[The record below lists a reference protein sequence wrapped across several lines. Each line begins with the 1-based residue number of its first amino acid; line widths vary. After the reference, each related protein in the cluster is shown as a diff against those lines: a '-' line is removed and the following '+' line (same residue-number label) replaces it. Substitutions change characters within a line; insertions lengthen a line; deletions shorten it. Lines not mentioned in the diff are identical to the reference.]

1 VLPLFIGML
10 DWVPKNS
17 FLQKKIYLLGDM
29 PNPEP
34 GKFVDILLIK
44 QGHNRKLAIS
54 MQN

>member
-1 VLPLFIGML
+1 MLSLLTGMFYGI
-10 DWVPKNS
+10 PKNS

-29 PNPEP
+29 PNPES